1 MGGSSL
7 LDIIKYSTAPSTVKT
22 QENDITATQMER
34 NGHSERMYQHSS
46 TTISETFLYLF
57 RFSYSMEQS
66 ALSLQDRTRY

>member
-46 TTISETFLYLF
+46 TTISETFL
-57 RFSYSMEQS
+57 
-66 ALSLQDRTRY
+66 